1 MLDLEEQAGKVWNP
15 DIRPLVAEAYRCY
28 TTGAAR
34 ACITLTWVAVCAD
47 LIEKV
52 SRLAE
57 EGEGAA
63 ATFVRKIEAAR
74 RGETNAQAVK
84 TMQEVEREILD
95 KAMALEFIDPIAKRE
110 LERLREDRH
119 LCAHPSLRSLGEFYE
134 PRIEYARAH
143 LAVALE
149 VLLTHP
155 PIQGQKAME
164 RFRKHV
170 ADPSFTESPGY
181 LIHAF
186 FNSVRTATRRQ
197 IVALAV
203 KHAMLEL
210 PGPEM
215 IDPVTLAKRMAICVE
230 IFAERDREMVRDL
243 VRGNVERL
251 RGIPGAVQIRT
262 LARLGG
268 IDIFWES
275 VDEPTRSRFE
285 DLVRSMSLPVRGEFD
300 ESYTT
305 VLSLVAVDEIR
316 SRIPALE
323 DRFAQLTIWDQV
335 VVIARR
341 PSRYFASFV
350 PQLLEKAPSFRS
362 AEFITEQVVIPCGRF
377 LTMEQLNEALAHWAN
392 NDQCWYASRMPEL
405 AVEFYVATEHLRPGD
420 KRTWQEFIKAVRSHE
435 PANDWYRYTELE
447 AVVDP

>member
-15 DIRPLVAEAYRCY
+15 DIRPLIAEAYRCY

-63 ATFVRKIEAAR
+63 AIFIRKIEEAR
-74 RGETNAQAVK
+74 KGDTNPQTVK

-95 KAMALEFIDPIAKRE
+95 KATELELIDPIAKRE

-149 VLLTHP
+149 ALLTHP
-155 PIQGQKAME
+155 PIQGQKAMD

-170 ADPSFTESPGY
+170 IDPSFTESPGY

-186 FNSVRTATRRQ
+186 FNSVRSATRRQ

-210 PGPEM
+210 SVPEA
-215 IDPVTLAKRMAICVE
+215 IDAMTLAKRMAICVE
-230 IFAERDREMVRDL
+230 IFAERDREMLRDL
-243 VRGNVERL
+243 IRNNVERL
-251 RGIPGAVQIRT
+251 RGESGGVQIRT
-262 LARLGG
+262 LGRLGG
-268 IDIFWES
+268 IDVFWES

-285 DLVRSMSLPVRGEFD
+285 DLVRDMPLPGQGKFD
-300 ESYTT
+300 ENYAT

-316 SRIPALE
+316 SRIPTLQ
-323 DRFAQLTIWDQV
+323 DRFTQLAVEDQAD
-335 VVIARR
+335 VIARR

-350 PQLLEKAPSFRS
+350 PKLLEKASSYQS
-362 AEFITEQVVIPCGRF
+362 AMFITEQAVIPCGRF
-377 LTMEQLNEALAHWAN
+377 LTMEQLNEALTHWAN
-392 NDQCWYASRMPEL
+392 NTQCWYARKMPEL
-405 AVEFYVATEHLRPGD
+405 AVKLHVSTAHLRPRD
-420 KRTWQEFIKAVRSHE
+420 KQIWQQFIEAVRRHE
-435 PANDWYRYTELE
+435 EADGWYHYTELE
-447 AVVDP
+447 EVVGP